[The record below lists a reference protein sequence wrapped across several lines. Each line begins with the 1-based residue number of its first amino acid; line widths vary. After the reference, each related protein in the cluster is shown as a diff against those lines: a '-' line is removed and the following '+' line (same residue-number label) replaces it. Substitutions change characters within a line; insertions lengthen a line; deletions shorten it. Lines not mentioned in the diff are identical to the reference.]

1 MMYRFLILVCMELF
15 LFSCRDQP
23 RVVDSKTGAQFF
35 GDSISADGSV
45 TMAEMLTKMGEL
57 DSLECKVVATP
68 VAVCQNKGC
77 WMQVTTEGIK
87 DTMMVNFK
95 DYGFFMPKDIAGNKV
110 VMQGFVYKELTSV
123 EDLKHYAEDAH
134 KSKAEIDAIKEPK
147 SELKFMA
154 SGVIVTEK

>member
-1 MMYRFLILVCMELF
+1 MYKFLNF
-15 LFSCRDQP
+15 LGIGLLCFSCRNQP
-23 RVVDSKTGAQFF
+23 KVVDSKTGAQFF
-35 GDSISADGSV
+35 GDSISTDGSV
-45 TMAEMLTKMGEL
+45 TMADMLTKMGDL
-57 DSLECKVVATP
+57 DSMDCKVVATP

-77 WMQVTTEGIK
+77 WMQVTTAGIK

-95 DYGFFMPKDIAGNKV
+95 DYGFFMPKDIAGKKV
-110 VMQGFVYKELTSV
+110 VMQGFAYKELTSV
-123 EDLKHYAEDAH
+123 DDLKHYAEDAH